1 MSTAQPTVIRWH
13 HPRWI
18 SYALIIAGILGVMVG
33 IADPSGNP
41 EGRAAMVPP
50 AQLAQ
55 FRADANAGFPLP
67 PHPDQ
72 PPRGPGA

>member
-1 MSTAQPTVIRWH
+1 MSTPQPPVIRWH

-18 SYALIIAGILGVMVG
+18 SYALVIAGVLAVMVG
-33 IADPSGNP
+33 VADPSGNP
-41 EGRAAMVPP
+41 EGRVPAESP

>member
-1 MSTAQPTVIRWH
+1 V
-13 HPRWI
+13 
-18 SYALIIAGILGVMVG
+18 
-33 IADPSGNP
+33 
-41 EGRAAMVPP
+41 EPP

-55 FRADANAGFPLP
+55 LRADANAGFPLP